1 MMARLRHPL
10 SRLAAPVAARLAMG
24 AMLVA
29 LAACSPTEVA
39 DKIGRRTAETVVLP
53 VVSRNLSGPAANTAM
68 RCIVD
73 NASAAEI
80 QALVQ
85 DAGVVAG
92 TRTEANIR
100 AIAAGPA
107 AACLAQAGIGGI

>member
-1 MMARLRHPL
+1 
-10 SRLAAPVAARLAMG
+10 
-24 AMLVA
+24 
-29 LAACSPTEVA
+29 
-39 DKIGRRTAETVVLP
+39 
-53 VVSRNLSGPAANTAM
+53 M

-73 NASAAEI
+73 NASAGEI

>member
-1 MMARLRHPL
+1 MARARHIL
-10 SRLAAPVAARLAMG
+10 SGLAAPMAARLG
-24 AMLVA
+24 AGAVLAV

-53 VVSRNLSGPAANTAM
+53 VVSRSLSGPAANTAM

-85 DAGVVAG
+85 DVGVVAG

-100 AIAAGPA
+100 SIAAGPA